1 LEVSKDVDDATLKK
15 AYRMAALKHH
25 PDKGG
30 SEEMFKEISEAFSV
44 LSDTIKRIDYN
55 NVSST

>member
-1 LEVSKDVDDATLKK
+1 
-15 AYRMAALKHH
+15 MAALKHH